1 MLKNSNICNL
11 SNKKDL
17 EERRNN
23 IRIPLQDNRKDEAA
37 IIKNRKKYKIKRILF
52 IPKLHLSVKHP
63 AGKIKNNTIKND
75 KYDLIM

>member
-1 MLKNSNICNL
+1 MLKNSNSCNL

-23 IRIPLQDNRKDEAA
+23 IRIPLQDNWKDEAA
-37 IIKNRKKYKIKRILF
+37 IIKNRKKYTIKRIK
-52 IPKLHLSVKHP
+52 KLHLSVKHP
-63 AGKIKNNTIKND
+63 AGEIKNNRIKND